1 MEDHTDDSRYVLT
14 QGKNSSQDWVAR
26 GYNFMDNRLYDLAAH
41 CFKVAEDGVRF
52 TVATAFGKYLA
63 LKSKKSNLT
72 PTESMQETFKVSKL
86 QAWFSWLSLK
96 LCRAKLPAMT
106 SLTPPHPLLLMSAFA
121 HSYRQSPGLPLPFHT
136 AAPL

>member
-1 MEDHTDDSRYVLT
+1 MEEHTDASRYVLT

-63 LKSKKSNLT
+63 LKSKKSNVT
-72 PTESMQETFKVSKL
+72 STESMQETFKVSKQ
-86 QAWFSWLSLK
+86 QACLWLK
-96 LCRAKLPAMT
+96 PCRAKLPAMT
-106 SLTPPHPLLLMSAFA
+106 FPYPTPPPPADVCSFA
-121 HSYRQSPGLPLPFHT
+121 HSHRQSPGLPLPFRY
-136 AAPL
+136 AALP

>member
-41 CFKVAEDGVRF
+41 CFKVAEDAVRF

-63 LKSKKSNLT
+63 LKSKKSNVT
-72 PTESMQETFKVSKL
+72 PTESMQETFKVSLLIL
-86 QAWFSWLSLK
+86 QVLLIITD
-96 LCRAKLPAMT
+96 P
-106 SLTPPHPLLLMSAFA
+106 TPSC
-121 HSYRQSPGLPLPFHT
+121 
-136 AAPL
+136 